1 MKSQLIGKDPDAG
14 RDWGQKEKGAI
25 EDEMVGWHHRFNG
38 HKFEQTGGDSERQG
52 SMARCS
58 PRSLKQSDVTEQL
71 NNNPLP

>member
-1 MKSQLIGKDPDAG
+1 M
-14 RDWGQKEKGAI
+14 I

-38 HKFEQTGGDSERQG
+38 HKFEQTVGDSERQG

-58 PRSLKQSDVTEQL
+58 PRSRKQSDVTEQL